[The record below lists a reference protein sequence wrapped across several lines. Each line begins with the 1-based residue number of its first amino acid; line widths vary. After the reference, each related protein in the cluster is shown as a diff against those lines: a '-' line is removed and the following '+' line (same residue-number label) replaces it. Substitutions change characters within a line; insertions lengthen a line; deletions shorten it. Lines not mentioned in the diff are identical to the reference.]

1 MKLDVKTV
9 RLLDRLTDRMNLI
22 RKNPHRYEVD
32 EDVQQALGRT
42 CEELERLLA
51 TIRTIKAG

>member
-22 RKNPHRYEVD
+22 RKNPHRYEIDD
-32 EDVQQALGRT
+32 EVQKALAKT
-42 CEELERLLA
+42 CEELERQLA
-51 TIRTIKAG
+51 TIRIIKAG

>member
-22 RKNPHRYEVD
+22 RKNPHRYEIDD
-32 EDVQQALGRT
+32 EVQKSLAKA
-42 CEELERLLA
+42 CEQVETLLA
-51 TIRTIKAG
+51 TIRVIKAG

>member
-22 RKNPHRYEVD
+22 RKNPHRYEID
-32 EDVQQALGRT
+32 EDVQK
-42 CEELERLLA
+42 RLAEACGEVETLLSK
-51 TIRTIKAG
+51 IRVIKAG